1 MATQNEEVVETTT
14 SVEEVTPEINET
26 STEVTPTE
34 TVDTTTPEATEMSD
48 EELAA
53 FVASV
58 LAEEEKSEQKVT
70 EPQFSKET
78 ETKTINDLAIINE
91 LIDAQAKETLE
102 KEKVQA
108 ENAEAIKML
117 ETVQASVAEK
127 QAEIDAVNELYGN
140 IETVLTPE
148 IAKAMA
154 MNDSENIPKIF
165 IQENRERVENHPV
178 I

>member
-1 MATQNEEVVETTT
+1 
-14 SVEEVTPEINET
+14 
-26 STEVTPTE
+26 
-34 TVDTTTPEATEMSD
+34 
-48 EELAA
+48 
-53 FVASV
+53 
-58 LAEEEKSEQKVT
+58 
-70 EPQFSKET
+70 
-78 ETKTINDLAIINE
+78 
-91 LIDAQAKETLE
+91 
-102 KEKVQA
+102 
-108 ENAEAIKML
+108 ML

-140 IETVLTPE
+140 IETILTPD